1 MQEQSTVD
9 MGKIHHAFMGPEE
22 MVIDPSLY
30 SDSPLLEDVDRMSDP
45 SVRISDSMIMGMVL
59 KFFYCYVN
67 KGGFDQPVS
76 LEEVSKLCEMFS
88 RHRSLNEPDD
98 DIELMNYLRQWS
110 FSLRMLADIT
120 KTSHIIRSIVTQN
133 ISPKLLEQEEYVGLD
148 IGTGT
153 GILLLA
159 QHIHARRNGF
169 KKIVLYGIEYDKMVG
184 LQSYKIFKE
193 LNIAEII
200 LGDARDAKNYEPL
213 ANKVVTFVSNETVA
227 AMHQPLRR
235 EHFVSICKTLFR
247 TLGKNIKDAAFF
259 PEGLIAFCKDLNVS
273 VLLAKNTA
281 FQGPKEYHD
290 MNLFPQGIIIEG
302 NIVPLHQLGEELLP
316 YLSEWAQRR
325 LPRRWYI
332 QRF

>member
-1 MQEQSTVD
+1 MQEQSV
-9 MGKIHHAFMGPEE
+9 MEAGKVYHPFISLDDL
-22 MVIDPSLY
+22 VIDPSNY
-30 SDSPLLEDVDRMSDP
+30 DDRPLMDDVDMLSNPD
-45 SVRISDSMIMGMVL
+45 VKITDTLIMGMVL
-59 KFFYCYVN
+59 KFFYCYVQ
-67 KGGFDQPVS
+67 KGGFHDPVP
-76 LEEVSKLCEMFS
+76 LVEVSRLCEMFS

-110 FSLRMLADIT
+110 FSLRMLADVT
-120 KTSHIIRSIVTQN
+120 KTSHIIRSIITQN
-133 ISPKLLEQEEYVGLD
+133 ISPRLLEMDEYVGLD

-169 KKIVLYGIEYDKMVG
+169 TNITLYGIEYDKMVG

-193 LNIAEII
+193 LDIAEII
-200 LGDARDAKNYEPL
+200 LGDARDSRNYAPL
-213 ANKVVTFVSNETVA
+213 VDKVVTFVSNETVA

-247 TLGKNIKDAAFF
+247 TLGKNLKDAAFF

-302 NIVPLHQLGEELLP
+302 NIVPLHKLGEELLP

-325 LPRRWYI
+325 LPRRW
-332 QRF
+332 

>member
-1 MQEQSTVD
+1 MQEQSAIEV
-9 MGKIHHAFMGPEE
+9 GKAHHQYISLDDF
-22 MVIDPSLY
+22 VIDPSNY
-30 SDSPLLEDVDRMSDP
+30 NDRPLMDDVDLMSDP
-45 SVRISDSMIMGMVL
+45 SVKITDTMIMGMVL
-59 KFFYCYVN
+59 KFFYCYVH
-67 KGGFDQPVS
+67 KSGFYEPVE
-76 LEEVSKLCEMFS
+76 LKEVSRLCEMFS

-120 KTSHIIRSIVTQN
+120 KTTHIIRSIVTQN
-133 ISPKLLEQEEYVGLD
+133 ISPKLLEQDEYVGLD

-169 KKIVLYGIEYDKMVG
+169 ENITLYGIEYDKMVG

-193 LNIAEII
+193 LGIAEII
-200 LGDARDAKNYEPL
+200 LGDARDSRNYSAL
-213 ANKVVTFVSNETVA
+213 TDKVVTFVSNETVA

-259 PEGLIAFCKDLNVS
+259 PEGLIAFCKDMNVS

-325 LPRRWYI
+325 LPRRW
-332 QRF
+332 

>member
-1 MQEQSTVD
+1 MQEQSAVEVEKFHNPYISLED
-9 MGKIHHAFMGPEE
+9 
-22 MVIDPSLY
+22 MVIDPSNYTSNSLMADVDMM
-30 SDSPLLEDVDRMSDP
+30 SDSGVKITDP
-45 SVRISDSMIMGMVL
+45 MIMGMVL
-59 KFFYCYVN
+59 KFFYCYVH
-67 KGGFDQPVS
+67 KSGFDESVS
-76 LEEVSKLCEMFS
+76 LEDVSRLCEMFS

-110 FSLRMLADIT
+110 FSLRMLADVT
-120 KTSHIIRSIVTQN
+120 KTSHIIRSIITQN
-133 ISPKLLEQEEYVGLD
+133 ISPMLLEQDEYVGLD

-169 KKIVLYGIEYDKMVG
+169 KKIALYGIEYDKMVG

-193 LNIAEII
+193 LGIAEII
-200 LGDARDAKNYEPL
+200 LGDARESRNYSAL
-213 ANKVVTFVSNETVA
+213 TDKVVTFVSNETVA

-247 TLGKNIKDAAFF
+247 TLGKNVKDAAFF
-259 PEGLIAFCKDLNVS
+259 PEGLIAFCKEMNVS

-302 NIVPLHQLGEELLP
+302 NIVPLHKLGEELLP
-316 YLSEWAQRR
+316 YLSDWAQSR
-325 LPRRWYI
+325 LPRRW
-332 QRF
+332 

>member
-1 MQEQSTVD
+1 MQEQSAVNI
-9 MGKIHHAFMGPEE
+9 GKIQHPFISIED
-22 MVIDPSLY
+22 MVIDPSFY
-30 SDSPLLEDVDRMSDP
+30 NDRPLMDDIDMMSDP
-45 SVRISDSMIMGMVL
+45 SVKITDQMIMGMVL
-59 KFFYCYVN
+59 KFFYCYVH
-67 KGGFDQPVS
+67 KGGFYEPVA
-76 LEEVSKLCEMFS
+76 LDDVSNLCEMFS

-110 FSLRMLADIT
+110 FSLRMLADVT

-133 ISPKLLEQEEYVGLD
+133 ISPDLLKQDEYVGLD

-169 KKIVLYGIEYDKMVG
+169 KNIVLYGIEYDKMVG

-193 LNIAEII
+193 LGIAEII
-200 LGDARDAKNYEPL
+200 LGDARESRSYADL
-213 ANKVVTFVSNETVA
+213 TDKVLTFVSNETVA

-235 EHFVSICKTLFR
+235 EHFVSICKTLFS

-259 PEGLIAFCKDLNVS
+259 PEGLIAFCKEMNVS

-302 NIVPLHQLGEELLP
+302 NIVPLHKLGEELLP

-325 LPRRWYI
+325 LPRRW
-332 QRF
+332 

>member
-1 MQEQSTVD
+1 MLEQSAIEV
-9 MGKIHHAFMGPEE
+9 GKFHHPFIPLND
-22 MVIDPSLY
+22 MVIDPSNYNERSLM
-30 SDSPLLEDVDRMSDP
+30 EDVDLL
-45 SVRISDSMIMGMVL
+45 SDSSVKITDPLILVMVL
-59 KFFYCYVN
+59 KFFYCYVQ
-67 KGGFDQPVS
+67 KGGFYDPVS
-76 LEEVSKLCEMFS
+76 LEEVSRLCEMFS

-110 FSLRMLADIT
+110 FSLRMLADVT
-120 KTSHIIRSIVTQN
+120 KTAHIVRSIIKQN
-133 ISPKLLEQEEYVGLD
+133 ISPRLLEQEEYVGLD

-169 KKIVLYGIEYDKMVG
+169 KKISLFGIEYDKMVG

-200 LGDARDAKNYEPL
+200 LGDARDSRSYSALEG
-213 ANKVVTFVSNETVA
+213 KVITFISNETVA

-235 EHFVSICKTLFR
+235 EHFVSICKTAFR
-247 TLGKNIKDAAFF
+247 TLGMNIKDTAFF
-259 PEGLIAFCKDLNVS
+259 PEGLIAYCKELSVS

-302 NIVPLHQLGEELLP
+302 NIVPLHKFGEELLP

-325 LPRRWYI
+325 LSRNW
-332 QRF
+332 

>member
-1 MQEQSTVD
+1 MEADRVYHPFISHEDT
-9 MGKIHHAFMGPEE
+9 
-22 MVIDPSLY
+22 VIDPAY
-30 SDSPLLEDVDRMSDP
+30 YDDSPLMDDVDMLSNPDIK
-45 SVRISDSMIMGMVL
+45 VTDTMIMSMVF

-67 KGGFDQPVS
+67 KGGFNSRVKLEDVS
-76 LEEVSKLCEMFS
+76 RLCEMFS

-98 DIELMNYLRQWS
+98 DIEMMNYLRQWS
-110 FSLRMLADIT
+110 FSLRMLADVP
-120 KTSHIIRSIVTQN
+120 KTSHIIRSIITQG
-133 ISPKLLEQEEYVGLD
+133 ISPVLLEQDEYVGLD

-169 KKIVLYGIEYDKMVG
+169 KKITLYGIEYDKMVG

-193 LNIAEII
+193 LGIAEII
-200 LGDARDAKNYEPL
+200 LGDARDSRNYAPL
-213 ANKVVTFVSNETVA
+213 AEKMVTFVSNETVA

-235 EHFVSICKTLFR
+235 EHFVSICRTLFR

-259 PEGLIAFCKDLNVS
+259 PEGLIAYCKDMNVS

-302 NIVPLHQLGEELLP
+302 NIVPLHQMGEELLP

-325 LPRRWYI
+325 LPRRW
-332 QRF
+332 

>member
-1 MQEQSTVD
+1 MQEQSAMEAGKVYHPFISLDDMVVDPSDYNDRPLMDDVD
-9 MGKIHHAFMGPEE
+9 M
-22 MVIDPSLY
+22 L
-30 SDSPLLEDVDRMSDP
+30 SDP
-45 SVRISDSMIMGMVL
+45 NVKITDTMIMSMVL
-59 KFFYCYVN
+59 KFFYCYVH
-67 KGGFDQPVS
+67 KGGFHEPVA
-76 LEEVSKLCEMFS
+76 LEDVSRLCEMFS

-110 FSLRMLADIT
+110 FSLRMLADVT
-120 KTSHIIRSIVTQN
+120 KTSHIIRSIITQN
-133 ISPKLLEQEEYVGLD
+133 IAPSLLEQDEYVGLD

-169 KKIVLYGIEYDKMVG
+169 ENITLFGIEYDKMVG
-184 LQSYKIFKE
+184 LQSYKIFRE
-193 LNIAEII
+193 LDIAEII
-200 LGDARDAKNYEPL
+200 LGDARDARNYAPL
-213 ANKVVTFVSNETVA
+213 SDKVVTFVSNETVA

-259 PEGLIAFCKDLNVS
+259 PEGLIAFCKELNVS

-281 FQGPKEYHD
+281 FQGPKEYHE

-302 NIVPLHQLGEELLP
+302 NIVPLHKLGEELLP

-325 LPRRWYI
+325 LPRRW
-332 QRF
+332 